1 MNEIQNKKRKSIRL
15 ESYDYSLAGAYFFTT
30 NILRKEIILGE
41 IRDGTI
47 KLSKEGYI
55 VRDIWQGLPSHFEQ
69 ISLWP
74 FCIMPDHFHGIVIT
88 VDEGK
93 NAGSEN
99 NRESLFDVIRR
110 FKSLTARRINID
122 LNTRGNAVWQKNY
135 YEHIIR
141 NEMDFIRITEYI
153 LANPINWEKG
163 MRKKSSSLFA

>member
-1 MNEIQNKKRKSIRL
+1 
-15 ESYDYSLAGAYFFTT
+15 
-30 NILRKEIILGE
+30 
-41 IRDGTI
+41 
-47 KLSKEGYI
+47 
-55 VRDIWQGLPSHFEQ
+55 
-69 ISLWP
+69 
-74 FCIMPDHFHGIVIT
+74 MPDHFHGIVIT

-110 FKSLTARRINID
+110 FKSITARRINID